1 MSATEEPRGEEP
13 KGEDYEELHVH
24 EVYEQIASHFSST
37 RYKPW
42 PIIER
47 FLNTLP
53 PGSVGLD
60 VGCGNGKYL
69 AVNPNI
75 YILGSDRSTN
85 LTRIART
92 HQPHSALV
100 ADILDL
106 PHAHSTFDFA
116 ISIAVIHHLST
127 PARRREA
134 IASILETLRPAGKS
148 QGGVGE
154 GREGGGK
161 ALLYC
166 WALEQE
172 GSRRGWSEGDEQDV
186 MVPWVMRGRKGTK
199 GKKGKGQKGK
209 EGEEQG
215 ASGEPTGE
223 SEGVTGGGDRT
234 FHRYYHLYRQ
244 GELEEDVRAAGGEVV
259 EGGYEK
265 DNWWAIAVRR

>member
-1 MSATEEPRGEEP
+1 MSATEESKDEEP
-13 KGEDYEELHVH
+13 KGEDYEEHHVH

-53 PGSVGLD
+53 AGSVGLD

-85 LTRIART
+85 LTRIAKT

-106 PHAHSTFDFA
+106 PHAHATFDFA
-116 ISIAVIHHLST
+116 IAIAVIHHLST
-127 PARRREA
+127 PTRRREA
-134 IASILETLRPAGKS
+134 IASILETLKPARNFSQEKETGGKGS
-148 QGGVGE
+148 E
-154 GREGGGK
+154 EGGK

-186 MVPWVMRGRKGTK
+186 MVPWVMRARKGTK
-199 GKKGKGQKGK
+199 EKGKKKEGKAGK
-209 EGEEQG
+209 EQVPSSQPTREGEG
-215 ASGEPTGE
+215 AAE
-223 SEGVTGGGDRT
+223 GGDKT

-244 GELEEDVRAAGGEVV
+244 GELEEDVRAA
-259 EGGYEK
+259 
-265 DNWWAIAVRR
+265 